1 MQGQQLEQ
9 EEVMNEHK
17 YTEIVIH
24 NGQSIS
30 YYSEQETA
38 EYCHMDVQMVRRL
51 QAVGLIEGIELTE
64 GERRYSEE
72 DVAQLR
78 RIRRLHHDLGINL
91 AGIQVILH
99 LRSRLRALQQE
110 LEQYKHGDEHKPE
123 S

>member
-1 MQGQQLEQ
+1 
-9 EEVMNEHK
+9 MNEHK
-17 YTEIVIH
+17 YTHIVIH

-110 LEQYKHGDEHKPE
+110 LEQYKHTDEHKPG
-123 S
+123 